1 MILEVC
7 ARLAEMLYN
16 RATKGFQQY
25 SFHAD
30 LVISLIGVPFTQSVA
45 DTRATF
51 VFLCFQKSIKR
62 FLNWKGSRSML
73 EEPILPTTSTS
84 GESTSSR
91 EATED
96 FEAGVLAQLDS
107 LYRTALRLTHNQ
119 QEAEDL
125 VQETM
130 LKAFRFTNTY
140 QRGTNLRAWLFRI
153 LNTSAINRY
162 RKQATHPTTTPLP
175 EGEEFYL
182 YNRIR
187 DINGQELS
195 TGAEEEVLSHY
206 LDEDV
211 YQALS
216 DLPLNFRM
224 PIILADIEG
233 LSYKEIAQA
242 LNIPIGTVMSR
253 ISRARRHLQRSLWSY
268 AKSRGYV
275 SEESTTQKPNADPAE
290 QTSN

>member
-1 MILEVC
+1 
-7 ARLAEMLYN
+7 
-16 RATKGFQQY
+16 
-25 SFHAD
+25 
-30 LVISLIGVPFTQSVA
+30 
-45 DTRATF
+45 
-51 VFLCFQKSIKR
+51 
-62 FLNWKGSRSML
+62 ML
-73 EEPILPTTSTS
+73 EEPLLPTAPSV
-84 GESTSSR
+84 ENIAMR
-91 EATED
+91 EAATED

-107 LYRTALRLTHNQ
+107 LYRTALRLTRNQ

-130 LKAFRFTNTY
+130 LKAFRFANTY

-195 TGAEEEVLSHY
+195 TGAEDEVLSHY

-211 YQALS
+211 YQALN

-253 ISRARRHLQRSLWSY
+253 ISRARRHLQRSLWNY
-268 AKSRGYV
+268 ARDRGYL
-275 SEESTTQKPNADPAE
+275 SEEHTDESDRSSGNGKDDQAA
-290 QTSN
+290 SA

>member
-1 MILEVC
+1 
-7 ARLAEMLYN
+7 ML
-16 RATKGFQQY
+16 
-25 SFHAD
+25 D
-30 LVISLIGVPFTQSVA
+30 
-45 DTRATF
+45 
-51 VFLCFQKSIKR
+51 
-62 FLNWKGSRSML
+62 
-73 EEPILPTTSTS
+73 EPLLPTATSV
-84 GESTSSR
+84 ENIAMR
-91 EATED
+91 EAATED

-107 LYRTALRLTHNQ
+107 LYRTALRLTRNQ

-130 LKAFRFTNTY
+130 LKAFRFANTY

-162 RKQATHPTTTPLP
+162 RKQATHPATTPLP

-195 TGAEEEVLSHY
+195 TGAEDEVLSQY

-211 YQALS
+211 YQALN

-253 ISRARRHLQRSLWSY
+253 ISRARRHLQRSLWNY
-268 AKSRGYV
+268 ARNRGYV
-275 SEESTTQKPNADPAE
+275 SEERADANAQDASTPTNTE
-290 QTSN
+290 QSA